1 MSEIFA
7 SMLMIGATLTTG
19 ALVVAAAMGQA
30 GLENAAA
37 SSGAAAAQYTA
48 GVQLALIY
56 LVVNPSSSCPV
67 FAGNHE
73 GTNLTFAIYDYGSQS
88 FSPAFVAVN
97 GSEYF
102 ATYAPV
108 AAGGLVVFDLHLGAC
123 AHASG
128 QTLLVADGRGS
139 ATQFAS

>member
-1 MSEIFA
+1 VSELFA

-37 SSGAAAAQYTA
+37 SSGAAAAQYSA

-67 FAGNHE
+67 FAGYHE

-88 FSPAFVAVN
+88 FSPAVMALN

-102 ATYAPV
+102 SAYAVVP
-108 AAGGLVVFDLHLGAC
+108 AGGLGVFDLHLGAC

-128 QTLLVADGRGS
+128 QTLLVADERGS
-139 ATQFAS
+139 TAQFAS